1 MLALRLLQDPLYRR
15 YWLALFVSQLG
26 TWMQAASMGW
36 LVLLLTGSAERLGL
50 VVAFQFLPSL
60 LFSLPAGVLADRYPK
75 RTLLLLTQG
84 GMALLAF
91 LMALGIFAGVL
102 RYPHV
107 LLFALLYGALNAM
120 DQPVRQSFTV
130 ELAGRERYPGAI
142 ALNSFGFNTS
152 RLVGPALAGLL
163 IARYGVGASF
173 LANALSFLP
182 LLLVLLRLPGGR
194 GNGGEDLPWWRE
206 AGEGL
211 AFVRGHPVV
220 RRVVGLVLFASLL
233 GMNFQTLVP
242 AYARLV
248 LGLEAQGFG
257 LLLSSVGVGAVL
269 AALVMAFTGRPRP
282 HRLLLGVFF
291 LALAH
296 LGLFFKPFPLIPLFL
311 ALGGFGMISVL
322 INANTLVQLSVPD
335 RLRGRVMAVYTLV
348 MLGTGPLGA
357 YLTGLLFELLGG
369 EKAALLLGGSLLLLG
384 AHQLRRGW
392 PRESS
397 PPA

>member
-1 MLALRLLQDPLYRR
+1 VLALALLQDPRYRA
-15 YWLALFVSQLG
+15 YWLALFTSQMG
-26 TWMQAASMGW
+26 TWMQSAAQGW

-50 VVAFQFLPSL
+50 VVALQFLPSL

-75 RTLLLLTQG
+75 RNLLLITQG
-84 GMALLAF
+84 GMMLLAL
-91 LMALGIFAGVL
+91 LMALLILTGVV
-102 RYPHV
+102 RYGHV
-107 LLFALLYGALNAM
+107 LLFAFLYGALNAM
-120 DQPVRQSFTV
+120 DLPVRQSFTV

-152 RLVGPALAGLL
+152 RLLGPALSGVL
-163 IARYGVGASF
+163 IALYGVGVAY

-182 LLLVLLRLPGGR
+182 LLLVLGRVPPGPRGEEGDGR
-194 GNGGEDLPWWRE
+194 FLRE
-206 AGEGL
+206 ALEGIR
-211 AFVRGHPVV
+211 FVLEHPLV

-248 LGLEAQGFG
+248 LGLSATGYGFLLSAVGFG
-257 LLLSSVGVGAVL
+257 ALG

-282 HRLLLGVFF
+282 MRLLLGVFA

-296 LGLFFKPFPLIPLFL
+296 LGLFLPHLTWVSLCL

-335 RLRGRVMAVYTLV
+335 RLRGRVMAVYSLV

-357 YLTGLLFELLGG
+357 YLTGLLFEALGG
-369 EKAALLLGGSLLLLG
+369 RVAALVLGGAVLLVGLY
-384 AHQLRRGW
+384 QLRAW
-392 PRESS
+392 PTGSS

>member
-1 MLALRLLQDPLYRR
+1 MLALALLQDPRYRA
-15 YWLALFVSQLG
+15 YWLALFTSQMG
-26 TWMQAASMGW
+26 TWMQSAAQGW

-50 VVAFQFLPSL
+50 VVALQFLPSL
-60 LFSLPAGVLADRYPK
+60 LFPLPAGVLADRYPK
-75 RTLLLLTQG
+75 RNLLLITQG
-84 GMALLAF
+84 GMMLLAL
-91 LMALGIFAGVL
+91 LMALLILTGVV
-102 RYPHV
+102 RYGHV
-107 LLFALLYGALNAM
+107 LLFAFLYGALNAM
-120 DQPVRQSFTV
+120 DLPVRQSFTV

-152 RLVGPALAGLL
+152 RLLGPALSGVL
-163 IARYGVGASF
+163 IALYGVGVAY

-182 LLLVLLRLPGGR
+182 LLLVLGRVPPGPRGEEGDGR
-194 GNGGEDLPWWRE
+194 FLRE
-206 AGEGL
+206 ALEGIR
-211 AFVRGHPVV
+211 FVLEHPLV

-248 LGLEAQGFG
+248 LGLSATGYGF
-257 LLLSSVGVGAVL
+257 LLSAVGLGAL
-269 AALVMAFTGRPRP
+269 GAALVMAFTGRPRP
-282 HRLLLGVFF
+282 MRLLLGVFA

-296 LGLFFKPFPLIPLFL
+296 LGLFLPHLTWVSLCL

-335 RLRGRVMAVYTLV
+335 RLRGRVMAVYSLV

-357 YLTGLLFELLGG
+357 YLTGLLFEALGG
-369 EKAALLLGGSLLLLG
+369 RVAALVLGGAVLLVGLY
-384 AHQLRRGW
+384 QLRAW
-392 PRESS
+392 PTGSS

>member
-1 MLALRLLQDPLYRR
+1 MLALTLLRDPTYRA
-15 YWLALFVSQLG
+15 YWLALFTSQMG
-26 TWMQAASMGW
+26 TWMQAAAQGW

-50 VVAFQFLPSL
+50 VVALQFLPSL
-60 LFSLPAGVLADRYPK
+60 LLSLPAGVLADRYPK
-75 RTLLLLTQG
+75 RHLLLLTQG
-84 GMALLAF
+84 GMMLLALFMALLI
-91 LMALGIFAGVL
+91 LTGWV
-102 RYPHV
+102 RYGHV
-107 LLFALLYGALNAM
+107 LLFAFLYGALNAM

-152 RLVGPALAGLL
+152 RLLGPALAGLL
-163 IARYGVGASF
+163 MAAFGVGVAY

-182 LLLVLLRLPGGR
+182 LLLVLRRIPPVQGGEG
-194 GNGGEDLPWWRE
+194 GNGRFLRE
-206 AGEGL
+206 ALEGVG
-211 AFVRGHPVV
+211 FVLGHPLV
-220 RRVVGLVLFASLL
+220 RRVVGLILFASLL

-248 LGLEAQGFG
+248 LSLSATGYGF
-257 LLLSSVGVGAVL
+257 LVSSVGAGAL
-269 AALVMAFTGRPRP
+269 GAALVMALTGRPKP
-282 HRLLLGVFF
+282 GRLLLGVFL

-296 LGLFFKPFPLIPLFL
+296 LGLFLPYPPAVPLFL

-322 INANTLVQLSVPD
+322 INANTLVQLSAPD
-335 RLRGRVMAVYTLV
+335 RLRGRVMAVYSLV

-369 EKAALLLGGSLLLLG
+369 RWAAVVLGTALLLVGLY
-384 AHQLRRGW
+384 QLRPW
-392 PRESS
+392 LKDAS

>member
-1 MLALRLLQDPLYRR
+1 MLALALLKDPLYRA
-15 YWLALFVSQLG
+15 YWLALFTSQMG
-26 TWMQAASMGW
+26 IWMQAAAQGW

-50 VVAFQFLPSL
+50 VVALQFLPSL

-75 RTLLLLTQG
+75 RNLLRLTQG
-84 GMALLAF
+84 GMMVLAL
-91 LMALGIFAGVL
+91 LMALLILTGWV
-102 RYPHV
+102 RYGHV
-107 LLFALLYGALNAM
+107 LAFAFLYGALNAM

-142 ALNSFGFNTS
+142 ALNSFGFNLS
-152 RLVGPALAGLL
+152 RLLGPALSGLL
-163 IARYGVGASF
+163 IALLGVGVAY

-182 LLLVLLRLPGGR
+182 LLLVLSRLPAGPR
-194 GNGGEDLPWWRE
+194 GEGGGERWWRE
-206 AGEGL
+206 ALEGVGFAL
-211 AFVRGHPVV
+211 AHPVV
-220 RRVVGLVLFASLL
+220 RRVVGLVLFASLF

-248 LGLEAQGFG
+248 LGLSATGYGF
-257 LLLSSVGVGAVL
+257 LVSSVGMGAL
-269 AALVMAFTGRPRP
+269 MAALVMALTGKPKP
-282 HRLLLGVFF
+282 GRLLLGVVS

-296 LGLFFKPFPLIPLFL
+296 LGLFLAWAPGVPLFL

-348 MLGTGPLGA
+348 MLGTGPVGA
-357 YLTGLLFELLGG
+357 YLTGLLFERFGG
-369 EKAALLLGGSLLLLG
+369 RLAALLLGGFVLLVGLY
-384 AHQLRRGW
+384 QIRPWLRE
-392 PRESS
+392 PN